1 MTTIAF
7 IVAAYL
13 IGSLSFAVIVS
24 RVMGLAD
31 PRTFGSGNPGATNV
45 LRTGKKAAAAL
56 TLLGDGVKGWVAVVL
71 AQWLGPR
78 FGLAEPEVG
87 MVALA
92 VMAGHIWPLFF
103 GFRGGKGVATAAGV
117 LLAASAWLGLA
128 TVLTWLIVAVFFRY
142 SSLASIVAALF
153 APAYYLLGHGV
164 AWTAERPL
172 LWAMLAMGLLLIWRH
187 RENIKRLLAGT
198 ESRLGPK
205 KK

>member
-103 GFRGGKGVATAAGV
+103 GFRGGKGVATGVGV
-117 LLAASAWLGLA
+117 LAGFHPLLALGA
-128 TVLTWLIVAVFFRY
+128 ALIWAAVAFSTKI
-142 SSLASIVAALF
+142 SSLAAIVASFF
-153 APAYYLLGHGV
+153 APF
-164 AWTAERPL
+164 
-172 LWAMLAMGLLLIWRH
+172 LAFWLCDFPTIV
-187 RENIKRLLAGT
+187 
-198 ESRLGPK
+198 ESNCSSGK
-205 KK
+205 KSSKSTSPIMVVSRKFMSL